1 MRGTHD
7 EQSPLFSYV
16 DLLPADD
23 YVTTGQP
30 INDRRFRVRNN
41 VLGTADFSPVVRQ
54 RTAMPSAPSVPELI
68 DKARATLA
76 SVTDAARHERALS
89 YAYLSETRSSFEM
102 RLRKQYFFLP
112 GDVLDSIEAVV
123 RESFGLTPEDGS
135 EASHVFVLFDPSATE
150 VACCEENSSVVKI
163 VRVQRVRWRCY
174 EFWLSVNAVHP
185 PAPDEWQPNG
195 QLNRQKQKGQLART
209 GLSA

>member
-54 RTAMPSAPSVPELI
+54 RTALPRAPSVPELI

-102 RLRKQYFFLP
+102 RWRKQYFFLP
-112 GDVLDSIEAVV
+112 GDVEAVV

-150 VACCEENSSVVKI
+150 AACYEENSSVVKI

-174 EFWLSVNAVHP
+174 ELLVVGQCCP
-185 PAPDEWQPNG
+185 PAC
-195 QLNRQKQKGQLART
+195 AR
-209 GLSA
+209 